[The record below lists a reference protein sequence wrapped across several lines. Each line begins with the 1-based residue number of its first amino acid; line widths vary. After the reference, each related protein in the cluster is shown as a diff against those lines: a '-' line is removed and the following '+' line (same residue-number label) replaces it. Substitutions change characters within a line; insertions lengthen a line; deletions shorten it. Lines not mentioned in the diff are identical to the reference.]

1 MTKKTTTTTAASA
14 KNDFFRN
21 TVCLSVTFHRPA
33 SKRNGNLDSVST
45 KADKEELILS
55 KRIFNSEAYQ
65 ACHRINLNTRRWIE
79 ARSVPSPLRNGTY
92 LIPVGLIDSVYEK
105 LDEAIEEYRVAADE
119 FAKEYPSLIKKWEEK
134 LADQFDRNNY
144 PDARDI
150 RRRFFVSKIVLD
162 FSPTSQGG
170 IDQNAEIQ
178 EAIDE
183 IRSAL
188 RAGLLELVSRLSD
201 MLTDTTD
208 GKKKR
213 FSRKALERFSEWVS
227 LFPDRLVVDDPQLV
241 KLVDQ
246 AKKILDGKKLDD
258 LRDVD
263 KVRNQVRGSL
273 EKVGGS
279 LQKLLENRPSRSFSF
294 DD

>member
-1 MTKKTTTTTAASA
+1 MTKKTTPTTT
-14 KNDFFRN
+14 NDFFRN

-65 ACHRINLNTRRWIE
+65 TCHRINLNTRRWIE
-79 ARSVPSPLRNGTY
+79 SRSVPSPLRNGTY
-92 LIPVGLIDSVYEK
+92 LIPVGLVDSVYEK
-105 LDEAIEEYRVAADE
+105 LDEAIEEYRSAADE

-134 LADQFDRNNY
+134 LADQFDASNY
-144 PDARDI
+144 PDAREI

-162 FSPTSQGG
+162 FSPTTQGG

-178 EAIDE
+178 EAINE
-183 IRSAL
+183 IRAAL
-188 RAGLLELVSRLSD
+188 RASLLDLVSRLSD

-213 FSRKALERFSEWVS
+213 FSKKALERFSEWMT

-241 KLVDQ
+241 KLAEQ
-246 AKKILDGKKLDD
+246 AKKVLEGKKLDE

-263 KVRNQVRGSL
+263 KVRTQVRGSL

-279 LQKLLENRPSRSFSF
+279 LQKLLKDCPSRSFGF